1 MIEKILKT
9 QTGRLHLKLPEH
21 LHEVTLGQLIDM
33 QSTENMTDLQAI
45 QILSGVPVEDLQ
57 NITDF
62 NDLQIFSEHIAI
74 LSQQIKELYNS
85 DSLPKSITFNM
96 DGKAV
101 KVKVISNLSIEP
113 AGAFLAAR
121 DVITEEINN
130 HISQYGEDWK
140 ANFNPSLKTC
150 AMLLAHYFYCP
161 VSNNWYNEYQAE
173 AFYDEVIKLP
183 FTDALPI
190 AKYFFLNYPGLSRP
204 KISYWLRAQLLWKKR
219 LALSR
224 FKNSGMLTL

>member
-1 MIEKILKT
+1 MIEKTIKT
-9 QTGRLHLKLPEH
+9 KSGKLNITLPEH
-21 LHEVTLGQLIDM
+21 LHEVSLSQLIDM
-33 QSTENMTDLQAI
+33 QSTENMNDLQAV
-45 QILSGVPVEDLQ
+45 QILSGVSVEELQ
-57 NITDF
+57 NIKDF
-62 NDLQIFSEHIAI
+62 NDLQIFNTHVTH

-85 DSLPKSITFNM
+85 DSLPKTVTFNIE
-96 DGKAV
+96 GKAV
-101 KVKVISNLSIEP
+101 KVKVITNLSIEP

-130 HISQYGEDWK
+130 HINQYRDDWK

-190 AKYFFLNYPGLSRP
+190 AKYFFLNYPNLSKP
-204 KISYWLRAQLLWKKR
+204 KINYWLRAQLLWKKR

-224 FKNSGMLTL
+224 FKNSGMLTQ